1 MKMDPEHILGYA
13 EVNVGDKVFKIE
25 FTNMAMIT
33 LQQKFGSMNDIAKEF
48 VEFHVE
54 GINEILFQGLRK
66 HHQTEIDNG
75 EITMETIHNLSYF
88 SEFLPLVGG
97 LSKAFGLAVPTEDNI
112 TDEMPDAMKK
122 FAEEAKKK
130 DSKKQGNTKK
140 K

>member
-1 MKMDPEHILGYA
+1 
-13 EVNVGDKVFKIE
+13 
-25 FTNMAMIT
+25 
-33 LQQKFGSMNDIAKEF
+33 
-48 VEFHVE
+48 
-54 GINEILFQGLRK
+54 
-66 HHQTEIDNG
+66 
-75 EITMETIHNLSYF
+75 LSYF